1 MSLVKIKENRFP
13 LVFDDLFKTDWLG
26 GTSAVN
32 NTGFNSPAVNIKDN
46 EEEFV
51 LEVAAPGRTRDSFNI
66 ELNND
71 RLTVSSIEKKENEEN
86 NKFTRKEFDYSTFKR
101 IFRLPETIDNS
112 KINASYKDGVLLITL
127 PKKEEAKIQPK
138 RFIEIS

>member
-13 LVFDDLFKTDWLG
+13 LVFEDLLKTDWLG

-32 NTGFNSPAVNIKDN
+32 NTGFNSPAVNIKDS

-71 RLTVSSIEKKENEEN
+71 RLIVSSIEKNEIEEN
-86 NKFTRKEFDYSTFKR
+86 IRFTRKEFDYSTFKR

-127 PKKEEAKIQPK
+127 PKKEEAEIQPK

>member
-1 MSLVKIKENRFP
+1 MSLIKEKKFP
-13 LVFDDLFKTDWLG
+13 LVFEDLLKTDWLG

-51 LEVAAPGRTRDSFNI
+51 LEVAAPGRARDSFNI

-71 RLTVSSIEKKENEEN
+71 RLIVSSADENEDKENI
-86 NKFTRKEFDYSTFKR
+86 KFTRKEFDYSVFKR

-112 KINASYKDGVLLITL
+112 KINASCKDGVLLITL

>member
-1 MSLVKIKENRFP
+1 MSLIKEKKFP
-13 LVFDDLFKTDWLG
+13 LVFEDLLKTDWLG

-51 LEVAAPGRTRDSFNI
+51 LEVAAPGRARDSFNI

-71 RLTVSSIEKKENEEN
+71 RLIVSSADENENKENI
-86 NKFTRKEFDYSTFKR
+86 KFTRKEFDYSVFKR

-112 KINASYKDGVLLITL
+112 KINASCKDGVLLITL

>member
-13 LVFDDLFKTDWLG
+13 LVFEGLFKTDWLG

-32 NTGFNSPAVNIKDN
+32 NTGFNSPAVNIKDT

-51 LEVAAPGRTRDSFNI
+51 IEVAAPGRTRDSFNI

-71 RLTVSSIEKKENEEN
+71 RLIVSSIEKNEIEEN
-86 NKFTRKEFDYSTFKR
+86 IRFTRKEFDYSTFKR